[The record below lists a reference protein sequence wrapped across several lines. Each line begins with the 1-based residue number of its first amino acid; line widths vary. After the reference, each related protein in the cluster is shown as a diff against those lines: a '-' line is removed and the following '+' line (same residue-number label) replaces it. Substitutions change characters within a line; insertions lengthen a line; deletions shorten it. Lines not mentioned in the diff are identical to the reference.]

1 MTLKKI
7 TAAGLLTASA
17 LVLAAC
23 GQQKSSQSQ
32 TKQVL
37 NWIESAQISTQDPS
51 LTTDSTS
58 FQALLNTQEGSTAW
72 TKSKSPS
79 WPWPRAP
86 RLLTGA
92 RHILL
97 SCETPSGPTA
107 RRSRPMTLS
116 TPTEEA

>member
-37 NWIESAQISTQDPS
+37 NWTESAQISNQDPS

-58 FQALLNTQEGSTAW
+58 FQALLNTQEGLYRLD
-72 TKSKSPS
+72 KKQKLQL
-79 WPWPRAP
+79 PWPRAP

-116 TPTEEA
+116 TLTEEA